1 MKLQMK
7 LLTPFTLLGVLGA
20 LLTGSPARGAD
31 ALTSLFGDPIIV
43 KGKNVEV
50 KRSQLDEAF
59 ISYRANLAA
68 RGEDIPDDQRTRK
81 EIGLLERIVLTQI
94 LTAKASESD
103 QTNANAMAKKFLD
116 DAKKSAGNSEAAF
129 ERHLRALGLTGAKFE
144 TRVREQSLVETIL
157 DRELKPS
164 IQVSD
169 ADARK
174 FYGENTEKF
183 KQPELAK
190 GLHILVYTKDP
201 QTGTEASPDQV
212 RKKRERLQRAQTRAK
227 AGEDFTSLIKEY
239 SEDPSLEEKRGE
251 FVIPRLGKL
260 PEIESAV
267 FSLPINAVS
276 EIISTPA
283 AFHVVKV
290 LERSPARQTEFE
302 KVEED
307 IKKHLAHRE
316 MEKKLPEFFTKLKKE
331 AQLDIKDPKYLAVL
345 ETSSGEAF
353 DNSLGK

>member
-7 LLTPFTLLGVLGA
+7 LLTRFALLGVLGT
-20 LLTGSPARGAD
+20 LLTSNPVQGAD
-31 ALTSLFGDPIIV
+31 ALTSLFGDPIIA

-68 RGEDIPDDQRTRK
+68 RGEDIPDDQRVRK
-81 EIGLLERIVLTQI
+81 EIGLLERIILTQI
-94 LTAKASESD
+94 LAGKASESD
-103 QTNANAMAKKFLD
+103 RTNANAVAKKFLD
-116 DAKKSAGNSEAAF
+116 EARKSAGNSEAAF

-144 TRVREQSLVETIL
+144 TRVKEQSLVETIL

-169 ADARK
+169 ADVRK
-174 FYGENTEKF
+174 FYAENSEKF
-183 KQPELAK
+183 KQPEIAK
-190 GLHILVYTKDP
+190 GQHIIVYTKDP
-201 QTGTEASPDQV
+201 QTGTELSPDQA
-212 RKKRERLQRAQTRAK
+212 RKKKERLQRAQTRAK
-227 AGEDFTSLIKEY
+227 AGEDFFGLIKEY

-251 FVIPRLGKL
+251 FLIPRLGKL

-267 FSLPINAVS
+267 FSLPINSVS
-276 EIISTPA
+276 EIITTPA

-307 IKKHLAHRE
+307 IKKHLSHRE
-316 MEKKLPEFFTKLKKE
+316 MEKKLPEFFTKLKAE
-331 AQLDIKDPKYLAVL
+331 AQLDIQDKKYLPVL
-345 ETSSGEAF
+345 ETSSADAF